1 MTHKINDPS
10 SGMVTILSTCIEE
23 WSGLVFI
30 DSSLDDGKGEKL
42 NMIKE

>member
-1 MTHKINDPS
+1 
-10 SGMVTILSTCIEE
+10 MVTILSTCIEE

-42 NMIKE
+42 NMIKEWKHQPTMAE